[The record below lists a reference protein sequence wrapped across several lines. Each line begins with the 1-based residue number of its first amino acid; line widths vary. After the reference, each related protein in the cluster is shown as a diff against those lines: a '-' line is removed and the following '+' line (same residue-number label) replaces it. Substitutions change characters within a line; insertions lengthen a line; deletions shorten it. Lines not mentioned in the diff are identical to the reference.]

1 MFALI
6 QLTKENVAAYVKS
19 RLDFF
24 NLDGDVKVSAVG
36 DGPKEE
42 DGDGFINYVFRVS
55 DGEHFLIIKQS
66 TVSTRIDTNLNV
78 DINRFKLEY
87 DSMKLRRSFAPEFVP
102 KVYDI
107 DMENHVF
114 ITEDVSYLKIS
125 RFQLLK
131 GVQFP
136 LLGEHIGLYM
146 AKNNFFTSEYYLD
159 SRSFRDL
166 SVHFMNPTMR
176 EIMDVVMF
184 LTKVTPEDTVGQP
197 LDPDFQ
203 RFSSSICADP
213 QVLIAR
219 QKLRHLFMTKGECL
233 IHGDLHTS
241 NVFASDEE
249 TKVIDM
255 EYTFCG
261 PFSYDMGYFLQ
272 NFLTQY
278 AAATFRPFES
288 ENDREAYKAYCL
300 FIIKDTYLSFC
311 KYFCMNFQRFAKP
324 EYREVP
330 GLLEDFCQTS
340 LREFIGFAATAM
352 LGRIVGKVSFPD
364 YDYIEDPVQRHN
376 AMCYS
381 IILDRHMLVN
391 YEKYTTIDE
400 FIHDIKAIE
409 EIYCNNIKDL

>member
-1 MFALI
+1 MI

-19 RLDFF
+19 RLDYF
-24 NLDGDVKVSAVG
+24 NLDGDLKVSAIG
-36 DGPKEE
+36 EGSPEE
-42 DGDGFINYVFRVS
+42 DGDGFINFVFRVS
-55 DGEHFLIIKQS
+55 DGKYFLIVKQS
-66 TVSTRIDTNLNV
+66 TAVTRLGAHMDV
-78 DINRFKLEY
+78 DVNRYKLEY
-87 DSMKLRRSFAPEFVP
+87 DSMKLRRAFAPEFVP

-107 DMENHVF
+107 DTENRVF

-166 SVHFMNPTMR
+166 SIRFMNPTMR
-176 EIMDVVMF
+176 AIMDVGMF
-184 LTKVTPEDTVGQP
+184 LSSVTPEDTVGRP

-203 RFSSSICADP
+203 RFPRAICADP
-213 QVLIAR
+213 EVIIAR
-219 QKLRHLFMTKGECL
+219 QRFRHLFMTKGECL

-241 NVFASDEE
+241 NIFASDEE

-278 AAATFRPFES
+278 AAATFRPFDS
-288 ENDREAYKAYCL
+288 ENDREAYKTYCL

-311 KYFCMNFQRFAKP
+311 KYFCRIFRRFAKP
-324 EYREVP
+324 EYRDVP

-340 LREFIGFAATAM
+340 LKEFIGFAASAM
-352 LGRIVGKVSFPD
+352 LGRIVSVIAFPD
-364 YDYIEDPVQRHN
+364 YDSIEDPVQRHN

-381 IILDRHMLVN
+381 IILNRHMLVN
-391 YEKYTTIDE
+391 YEKYTSIDA

-409 EIYCNNIKDL
+409 EIYCNNIKDM